1 MLPLTLTAVRPISI
15 SGSIEINK
23 PASPIGKFIAERT
36 KMAAKVAPPPTPAT
50 PKELIATVTISVKIK
65 VGSNGSIPT
74 VGAIMTASI
83 AG

>member
-1 MLPLTLTAVRPISI
+1 
-15 SGSIEINK
+15 
-23 PASPIGKFIAERT
+23 
-36 KMAAKVAPPPTPAT
+36 
-50 PKELIATVTISVKIK
+50 VKIK